1 MALSDEGFKTS
12 GSKPLT
18 KACKF
23 QYSHFLGA
31 SLAIGLPRHSSC
43 GAIQINLSSVQ
54 LGQNTLFWTWGR
66 HKFPLKTSEMG
77 SV

>member
-31 SLAIGLPRHSSC
+31 SLSIGLPRHSSC
-43 GAIQINLSSVQ
+43 GAIQINYLVYNLDKILCSEHGAGTKLPS
-54 LGQNTLFWTWGR
+54 
-66 HKFPLKTSEMG
+66 KTSEIG
-77 SV
+77 SG